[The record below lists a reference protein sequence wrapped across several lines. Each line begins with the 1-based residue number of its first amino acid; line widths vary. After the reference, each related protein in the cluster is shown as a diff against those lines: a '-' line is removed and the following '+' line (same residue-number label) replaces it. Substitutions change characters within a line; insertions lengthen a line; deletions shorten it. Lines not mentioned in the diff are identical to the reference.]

1 MKLFRY
7 LILIAIILVILITPA
22 SYASK
27 RTGAVAKIPFPIAGE
42 NISLESQKV
51 KITVFSTF
59 IEVFAEYKVKN
70 NNKEDVTA
78 VMGFPVNLHSVDTSK
93 GESPIL
99 SIVALKRKKDEDY
112 YVKMEIDGNASLDS
126 DRPYRIWYK
135 WDMDIKKGGTETVKL
150 HYYVKMDRKDGIP
163 NFTYEI
169 KPAKRYVGNIA
180 KTDIE
185 INMPIDCK
193 NLPFT
198 TKKIY
203 KKSPYIYTSFPRP
216 KIRKNILRW
225 QLTDMEPRE
234 DLEIFFYGKDFPGW
248 KVTCSSANTAE
259 GHGCDKVFDGNPR
272 TFWLN
277 NTVKNEGSWLEFS
290 PFIFGKEKVGDYI
303 APKIYKIAIIPGNG
317 ETLSKFYQ
325 YPHLREAVVLIRKKA
340 EDSEEKKNEED
351 EKKQIRRRRRREP
364 RIIEVYCTADWTL
377 QSFEAKKEPLDTTK
391 GPARMTI
398 KSIYPGQKYKSLCI
412 SEILIFDRKDNELYG
427 E

>member
-1 MKLFRY
+1 MKLFRSLV
-7 LILIAIILVILITPA
+7 LISIILVILIVPA
-22 SYASK
+22 SFASK
-27 RTGAVAKIPFPIAGE
+27 RTGAVVKIPFPIVGE

-51 KITVFSTF
+51 KIIVFSTF
-59 IEVFAEYKVKN
+59 IEVFAEYRVKN
-70 NNKEDVTA
+70 NNKEDITA
-78 VMGFPVNLHSVDTSK
+78 TIGFPVNLHSVDTSK

-99 SIVALKRKKDEDY
+99 GISALKRKKDEDY
-112 YVKMEIDGNASLDS
+112 FVKREIDGNASLDA

-135 WDMDIKKGGTETVKL
+135 WDMDIRKGGAEIVKL

-169 KPAKRYVGNIA
+169 KPAKRYVGTIA
-180 KTDIE
+180 KTNIE

-198 TKKIY
+198 SKKIY
-203 KKSPYIYTSFPRP
+203 KKSSYVYTSFPRP
-216 KIRKNILRW
+216 KIQKNILRW
-225 QLTDMEPRE
+225 QIADMEPRE
-234 DLEIFFYGKDFPGW
+234 DLEVYFYGKDFPGW

-259 GHGCDKVFDGNPR
+259 GHGSDKVLDGNPR

-277 NTVKNEGSWLEFS
+277 NTVKNEGSWLEFT
-290 PFIFGKEKVGDYI
+290 PFIFGNEKVGDYI

-325 YPHLREAVVLIRKKA
+325 YPHLREAIVLIRKKA
-340 EDSEEKKNEED
+340 DDDGEKKSEED
-351 EKKQIRRRRRREP
+351 EKKLRRRRET
-364 RIIEVYCTADWTL
+364 RFIEVSCTADWTL

-391 GPARMTI
+391 GPARMKI

-412 SEILIFDRKDNELYG
+412 SEVLIFDRKDNELYG